1 MSYVLERILC
11 VLNLLF
17 KGFKMDSDW
26 LNIMIVLRGKS
37 FGGAEEKCC
46 FTTGMIYLYLYS
58 SLNVIYF

>member
-1 MSYVLERILC
+1 M
-11 VLNLLF
+11 LNLLF